1 MDMEQSPPAK
11 VTLLS
16 PAVRRR
22 IFAYLAALIVLIAF
36 GDPNGG
42 MIDISISFLLKNKL
56 HLPAHDLARFRLVAA
71 LPLYMAG
78 VFGFLRDR
86 WSPFGM
92 KDRGFMALFG
102 GVGACLYLTFA
113 FTPVSAP
120 MLLVAVLLLTTCFLF
135 ISSALNGL
143 ASTLG
148 QQHAM
153 SGRVSALWSAFAA
166 LPGVAAFLAGG
177 RFSDLLERQES
188 GEAVRWLFCA
198 GSGVLATIAL
208 YALWRPKAVFDQV
221 AADPHATHAFEDL
234 KRLARHWPIYPA
246 LAIWLFWN
254 FAPGAQTPLQFHIQ
268 NELHA
273 PDRVW
278 GEWNAIFAASFIPP
292 FLLYGFI
299 CRRFKLKT
307 LLLWGTAFAVPQ
319 FVPLLFVTSATGA
332 LIAAAPMGL
341 MGGIATAAYLDL
353 LIRSCPQGLQGTTL
367 MLSGGLYF
375 IASRFGDVL
384 GTSLYERFGGFAVCV
399 AMITLVYALI
409 FPLIWLVP
417 KRLIATAD
425 GEEVVLQQ
433 ASDDSPLSLGLR
445 KS

>member
-1 MDMEQSPPAK
+1 MTMQQSAPAK

-22 IFAYLAALIVLIAF
+22 IFAYLGALIVLVAF

-42 MIDISISFLLKNKL
+42 LIDISISFLLKNKM
-56 HLPAHDLARFRLVAA
+56 HLSAHDLARFRLVGA

-78 VFGFLRDR
+78 VFGFMRDR
-86 WSPFGM
+86 WSPFGI

-102 GVGACLYLTFA
+102 ALGAGLYLSFA
-113 FTPVSAP
+113 FAPVSAP
-120 MLLVAVLLLTTCFLF
+120 MLLAAVVALTTCFLF

-153 SGRVSALWSAFAA
+153 SGRIAALWSAFAA

-177 RFSDLLERQES
+177 RFSDLLEGQES

-198 GSGVLATIAL
+198 GSGVLAAIAL
-208 YALWRPKAVFDQV
+208 YALWRPKAVFDHV
-221 AADPHATHAFEDL
+221 VTEPRETHALDDL
-234 KRLARHWPIYPA
+234 RRLARHRPIYPA

-319 FVPLLFVTSATGA
+319 FVPLLFVTSAAGA
-332 LIAAAPMGL
+332 LIAAAPMGFL
-341 MGGIATAAYLDL
+341 GGVATAAYLDL
-353 LIRSCPQGLQGTTL
+353 LIRSCPPGLQGTTL

-375 IASRFGDVL
+375 VASRFGDVL

-409 FPLIWLVP
+409 FPLIGLVP
-417 KRLIATAD
+417 KHLIATAD
-425 GEEVVLQQ
+425 GEVLG
-433 ASDDSPLSLGLR
+433 ST
-445 KS
+445 